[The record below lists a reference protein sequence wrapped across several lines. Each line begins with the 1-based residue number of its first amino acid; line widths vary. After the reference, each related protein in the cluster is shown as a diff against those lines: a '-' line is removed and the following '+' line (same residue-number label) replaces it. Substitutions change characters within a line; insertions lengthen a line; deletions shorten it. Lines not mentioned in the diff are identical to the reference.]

1 MQLGLSAD
9 GGVTLLR
16 RADYVVI
23 RWIST
28 IGFSRFHGRF
38 ADRNTVSV
46 EGWITLAVLVAMVAG
61 LVRGKVSPPAG
72 VLGATALLFVL
83 GVTTAS
89 EAFSGF
95 ASTAPI
101 TVAGLY
107 VIAGAVEKTGALQP
121 VVGRL
126 LSDPKGVRLDL
137 ARLVVPSAIGSSFLA
152 NTPIVA
158 MLTPAVTRWADE
170 KGRSASTFLIPLSYA
185 TIFGGAVTA
194 IGTSTNLVASGLL
207 EEAGL
212 GGLGLFEL
220 AKIGL
225 PLAVLGLIVILLLA
239 PTVLPERRRPRKA
252 QAGRSF
258 TVRMMV
264 EPGGAADGQ
273 SVQDA
278 GLRSLSGVYLVEIE
292 RPGHLI
298 APVRPSQT
306 LRGGD
311 MLVFAG
317 QVDDIVDL
325 QGIAGLTTAESDV
338 LDELNADR
346 DVAFFEVVVGPSSPL
361 AGRTPA
367 EVGFRQRYDGA
378 ILAVHRSGE
387 QLSEKLGAA
396 RLQSGDTLLVVGE
409 KGFRTR
415 WRDSGEFLLVSRLDA
430 DVPSV
435 SKKSIWAYAAIAL
448 IVILPLLGIISVTR
462 STILAAIML
471 VGAGVMRPR
480 EARDAVDVN
489 VVLMIGG
496 AFGLGQAVSSS
507 GLADEISTIL
517 LNSIGSAGTFGA
529 VVGVVVVTMVLT
541 ELITN
546 AAAVALVFP
555 IAIDIAERSGLDPR
569 LMVMGAAVAGSA
581 SFLTPVGYQTNTMVY
596 GPGGYRFTDYLRLGT
611 PLSLLSVI
619 TVSVIVA
626 TLGTV

>member
-1 MQLGLSAD
+1 MSAD
-9 GGVTLLR
+9 
-16 RADYVVI
+16 
-23 RWIST
+23 
-28 IGFSRFHGRF
+28 
-38 ADRNTVSV
+38 
-46 EGWITLAVLVAMVAG
+46 GWITLAVLAAMVFG
-61 LVRGKVSPPAG
+61 LVRGLVSPPAG
-72 VLGATALLFVL
+72 IIGATAVLFVL

-95 ASTAPI
+95 SNTAPI

-121 VVGRL
+121 VVSKL
-126 LSDPKGVRLDL
+126 LAQPKAVRLDL
-137 ARLVVPSAIGSSFLA
+137 ARLVLPSAFGSAFLA

-207 EEAGL
+207 EEEGL
-212 GGLGLFEL
+212 GALGLFEL

-225 PLAVLGLIVILLLA
+225 PLAVLGLLLIMVLA
-239 PTVLPERRRPRKA
+239 PILLPERRRPRRA
-252 QAGRSF
+252 EAGRSF

-264 EPGGAADGQ
+264 EAGGAADGE
-273 SVQDA
+273 SVGDV
-278 GLRSLSGVYLVEIE
+278 GLRALSGVYLVEIE
-292 RPGHLI
+292 RPGLVI
-298 APVRPSQT
+298 APVRPTQT

-311 MLVFAG
+311 TLVFAG
-317 QVDDIVDL
+317 GVDDIVDL
-325 QGIAGLTTAESDV
+325 QGISGLIAAESDAH
-338 LDELNADR
+338 DELNAER
-346 DVAFFEVVVGPSSPL
+346 DVAFFEVVIGPSSTL
-361 AGRTPA
+361 AGRTAA
-367 EVGFRQRYDGA
+367 EVGFRQRYSGA

-387 QLSEKLGAA
+387 QLGGKLGTA
-396 RLQSGDTLLVVGE
+396 RLRTGDTLLVVAE
-409 KGFRTR
+409 KGFRRR

-430 DVPSV
+430 EMPTASQ
-435 SKKSIWAYAAIAL
+435 KSIWAWAAIAL
-448 IVILPLLGIISVTR
+448 VVLLPLLNVLSVTR
-462 STILAAIML
+462 STILAAILL
-471 VGAGVMRPR
+471 VAAGVLRPR

-507 GLADEISTIL
+507 GLADQISNTL

-529 VVGVVVVTMVLT
+529 VVGVVLTTMVLT

-546 AAAVALVFP
+546 AAALALVFP
-555 IAIDIAERSGLDPR
+555 IAIDVAERSGLDPR
-569 LMVMGAAVAGSA
+569 LMVMGAAIAGSA

-611 PLSLLSVI
+611 PLSILAVVVTSTL
-619 TVSVIVA
+619 VSI
-626 TLGTV
+626 L

>member
-1 MQLGLSAD
+1 M
-9 GGVTLLR
+9 
-16 RADYVVI
+16 
-23 RWIST
+23 
-28 IGFSRFHGRF
+28 
-38 ADRNTVSV
+38 SV
-46 EGWITLAVLVAMVAG
+46 EGWITLLVLAAMVVG
-61 LVRGKVSPPAG
+61 LVRGLVSPPAG
-72 VLGATALLFVL
+72 IIGSAALLYVL

-95 ASTAPI
+95 SNTAPI

-121 VVGRL
+121 LVSRVLAEPRA
-126 LSDPKGVRLDL
+126 VRLDL
-137 ARLVVPSAIGSSFLA
+137 VRLVVPASFGSAFLA

-207 EEAGL
+207 EEEGL
-212 GGLGLFEL
+212 GALGLFEL

-225 PLAVLGLIVILLLA
+225 PLALAGVVLIVVLA
-239 PTVLPERRRPRKA
+239 PIVLPERRRPRKA
-252 QAGRSF
+252 EAGRSF
-258 TVRMMV
+258 TVRMSV
-264 EPGGAADGQ
+264 EVGGAVDGA
-273 SVQDA
+273 SVEGA
-278 GLRSLSGVYLVEIE
+278 GLRSLSGVYLVEVE
-292 RPGHLI
+292 RPGRVI
-298 APVRPSQT
+298 APVRPTQT

-311 MLVFAG
+311 TLVFAG
-317 QVDDIVDL
+317 SVDDVVDL
-325 QGIAGLTTAESDV
+325 QGISGLAAAESDA
-338 LDELNADR
+338 LDALHANH

-367 EVGFRQRYDGA
+367 EVGFRQRYNGA

-387 QLSEKLGAA
+387 QLAGKLGTA
-396 RLQSGDTLLVVGE
+396 RLRTGDTLLVVAE

-430 DVPSV
+430 EMSGA
-435 SKKSIWAYAAIAL
+435 SSKSIWAWAAIAL
-448 IVILPLLGIISVTR
+448 VVALPLFNVMSVTR
-462 STILAAIML
+462 STIMAAILL
-471 VGAGVMRPR
+471 VGAGVLRPR

-496 AFGLGQAVSSS
+496 AFGLGQAVSNS
-507 GLADEISTIL
+507 GLADEISATL
-517 LNSIGSAGTFGA
+517 LTSVGSAGTFGA
-529 VVGVVVVTMVLT
+529 VVGVVLTTMVLT

-555 IAIDIAERSGLDPR
+555 IALDVAERSGLDPR

-596 GPGGYRFTDYLRLGT
+596 GPGGYRFTDYLRLGV
-611 PLSLLSVI
+611 PLSVLSIVVI
-619 TVSVIVA
+619 STIV
-626 TLGTV
+626 TSLGGA

>member
-1 MQLGLSAD
+1 M
-9 GGVTLLR
+9 
-16 RADYVVI
+16 
-23 RWIST
+23 
-28 IGFSRFHGRF
+28 
-38 ADRNTVSV
+38 SV
-46 EGWITLAVLVAMVAG
+46 DGWITLAVLAAMVFG
-61 LVRGKVSPPAG
+61 LVRGLVSPPTG
-72 VLGATALLFVL
+72 VLGATAILYVL

-95 ASTAPI
+95 ANTAPI

-121 VVGRL
+121 VVSRL
-126 LSDPKGVRLDL
+126 LAEPKAVRLDL
-137 ARLVVPSAIGSSFLA
+137 ARLVIPSAMGSSFLA

-207 EEAGL
+207 EESGRGA
-212 GGLGLFEL
+212 LGLFEL

-225 PLAVLGLIVILLLA
+225 PLAVLGIVMIVVLA
-239 PTVLPERRRPRKA
+239 PIVLPERRRPRKA
-252 QAGRSF
+252 EAGRSF

-264 EPGGAADGQ
+264 EEAGEVDGV
-273 SVQDA
+273 SVTEA
-278 GLRSLSGVYLVEIE
+278 GLRELSGVYLVEIE
-292 RPGHLI
+292 RPGRTI
-298 APVRPSQT
+298 APVPPTQT

-311 MLVFAG
+311 TLVFAG
-317 QVDDIVDL
+317 SVDNIVDL
-325 QGIAGLTTAESDV
+325 QGIAGLTAAESDA

-367 EVGFRQRYDGA
+367 AVGFRQRYGGA

-387 QLSEKLGAA
+387 QLAGRLGSL
-396 RLQSGDTLLVVGE
+396 RLQTGDTLLVVAE

-430 DVPSV
+430 EMPLPSR
-435 SKKSIWAYAAIAL
+435 KSLWALASIAL
-448 IVILPLLGIISVTR
+448 VVVLPLLGLLSVTR
-462 STILAAIML
+462 STILAAILL
-471 VGAGVMRPR
+471 VGAGVLRPR

-507 GLADEISTIL
+507 GLADRISDAL
-517 LNSIGSAGTFGA
+517 LGSIGSAGTFGA
-529 VVGVVVVTMVLT
+529 VVGVVLTTMVLT

-596 GPGGYRFTDYLRLGT
+596 GPGGYRFTDYLRLGV
-611 PLSLLSVI
+611 PLSLLSIVV
-619 TVSVIVA
+619 VSAMVT
-626 TLGTV
+626 TLGGV